1 MRRVHSCY
9 EESEATAMV
18 RRNASFLTA
27 PKWVRFETAKYLLL
41 LEANRPKWVRLV
53 FLLFFA
59 RASTPYAQTVRLVS
73 RSPPFTP
80 LRLS

>member
-9 EESEATAMV
+9 EESEATAMA

-53 FLLFFA
+53 FLLFL
-59 RASTPYAQTVRLVS
+59 RGLR
-73 RSPPFTP
+73 P
-80 LRLS
+80 LPRCGCRKKNLKYRIAL